1 LAKETILVIDD
12 SRDNRRFL
20 REYILEPAG
29 YRVLTATNGAS
40 GLDKVMTEQPD
51 LLLLDLQMPMMNGV
65 EVISALQKRGAQI
78 PIILMTF
85 HGSEETAIQ
94 VFRLGVKDYIIKPFT
109 PEEILAAIENA
120 MTESRLRKERD
131 ALTNRLVLA
140 NQRLERRLREVNALA
155 GIGRAVTALMET
167 EELLGRVIEGAVYL
181 VRGDQGQVI
190 LRHSADNDLY
200 VHAIKEA
207 HRPRATPAFHR
218 ANDTLAKVV
227 INSRKAIMVTRE
239 HERVSLPPTVAAAL
253 YVPLITGQQAIGAIG
268 VTSQQ
273 SDRRFSSNDRS
284 LLGAVADYAAVSLQ
298 NTRLFHE
305 LEAAKEREKQ
315 EIRRIFQTYVAPSVV
330 EQVIANPSSLQLG
343 GVRREVTVLYADIR
357 GFTSLAERVGP
368 EKLISILNGYLS
380 IMARTVLEY
389 EGTLDKFLGDA
400 VMAFFN
406 APTPQSDHPLRA
418 ARTALAIQ
426 RAVQEHRRDRST
438 AVLLSVGIGFAT
450 GETVVGHVGATDRM
464 DYTVIGDS
472 VNLAKRL
479 QDEAQPGQILM
490 SASTYYLIKE
500 HVRAVPLGKTP
511 LKGKAR
517 PEQVFEL
524 KGLR

>member
-1 LAKETILVIDD
+1 LIQETILVIDD
-12 SRDNRRFL
+12 SRDNRQFL
-20 REYILEPAG
+20 RKYILEPAG
-29 YRVLTATNGAS
+29 YRVLTAANGAS
-40 GLDKVMTEQPD
+40 GLDRVMTEQPD
-51 LLLLDLQMPMMNGV
+51 LLLLDLQMPVMNGI
-65 EVISALQKRGAQI
+65 EVINALQEHGVQI

-109 PEEILAAIENA
+109 SEEILAAIENA
-120 MTESRLRKERD
+120 MIESRLRKERD

-140 NQRLERRLREVNALA
+140 NQRLARRLREVNTLA

-167 EELLGRVIEGAVYL
+167 EELLGRIIEGAVYL

-190 LRHSADNDLY
+190 LRHPADSDLY

-207 HRPRATPAFHR
+207 EHPRATPAFHR
-218 ANDTLAKVV
+218 ANDMLAKVV
-227 INSRKAIMVTRE
+227 INSGKALMVTRG
-239 HERVSLPPTVAAAL
+239 HERVSLPPAATAAL

-268 VTSQQ
+268 VTSQE
-273 SDRRFSSNDRS
+273 SDRRFSNNDRS
-284 LLGAVADYAAVSLQ
+284 LLGAVADYAAVSLE
-298 NTRLFHE
+298 NTRLFRE

-343 GVRREVTVLYADIR
+343 GIRQEVTVLYADIR
-357 GFTSLAERVGP
+357 GFTSLAERVDP

-380 IMARTVLEY
+380 IMARTVLDY

-400 VMAFFN
+400 VMVFFN

-418 ARTALAIQ
+418 ARVALAIQ

-450 GETVVGHVGATDRM
+450 GEAVVGHVGTTDRM

-490 SASTYYLIKE
+490 SASTYHLIKE